1 MSSDKSSMGVKSKPF
16 PSHFLDA
23 EKQNKKLTNSLTDS
37 NIHKKNNRCPVVE
50 KLEKTWGLTLRSRGR
65 PRRFLPLL
73 YLDRRPPSD
82 RALRIRLNSCFGS
95 LATLKTNRLNIYGV
109 SVICS
114 VGTG

>member
-1 MSSDKSSMGVKSKPF
+1 MRSDKTSMGVKSKPF

-23 EKQNKKLTNSLTDS
+23 EKQNKKVTNIESDS
-37 NIHKKNNRCPVVE
+37 NIHKRNKRCTVVE
-50 KLEKTWGLTLRSRGR
+50 KLEKTWGLTLSSWGR

-95 LATLKTNRLNIYGV
+95 SATLKTNRLKIYGV